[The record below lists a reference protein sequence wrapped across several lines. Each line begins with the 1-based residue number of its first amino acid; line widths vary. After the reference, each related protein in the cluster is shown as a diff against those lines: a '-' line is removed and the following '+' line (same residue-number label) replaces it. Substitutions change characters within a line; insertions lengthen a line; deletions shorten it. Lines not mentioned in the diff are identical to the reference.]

1 MARTTLRS
9 AHSVEGPDPEWLVNQ
24 IAHALRN
31 PIFAAL
37 VQAEALVLKA
47 ADRPDLA
54 KSATMIHGQLKRLE
68 GNIDE
73 MLLLGRPAKLNIR
86 TVDLR
91 PVAVGIAESFR
102 AGLHGDAA
110 EVTLQ
115 MEPGPMEIT
124 SDADAVQLILE
135 RLVHNAIQHTEPPH
149 AIDLVVERGS
159 SDTVTLA
166 VADSGQGIAPELRD
180 QVFMP
185 FFPQHAGRPG
195 LGLSV
200 AAKFA
205 HVLGGHIELETEQD
219 EGTTARIV
227 LPAQSAPLDA

>member
-1 MARTTLRS
+1 MAPTTIRS
-9 AHSVEGPDPEWLVNQ
+9 AHTGEGPDPEWLVNQ

-47 ADRPDLA
+47 ADRPDLS

-86 TVDLR
+86 QVDLR

-102 AGLHGDAA
+102 AGLHGEAA
-110 EVTLQ
+110 DVTLH
-115 MEPGPMEIT
+115 MDDGPMEIT
-124 SDADAVQLILE
+124 SDPDAVQRILE
-135 RLVHNAIQHTEPPH
+135 RLVQNAVQHTDSPH
-149 AIDLVVERGS
+149 AIDLEVIRTS
-159 SDTVTLA
+159 DDTVCLS
-166 VADSGQGIAPELRD
+166 VSDRGHGIGPELLD

-185 FFPQHAGRPG
+185 FYPQHAGRPG

-205 HVLGGHIELETEQD
+205 HVLGGHIELETEKD
-219 EGTTARIV
+219 EGTIARV
-227 LPAQSAPLDA
+227 YLAAEAKPVEA